1 MKNFLIYI
9 PPFIEQDRPNLNNH
23 WVILTLELLPQIIEK
38 YNVTVVMG
46 ETQYKFLQKNTSLA
60 YKNVRIVFIKDED
73 LVLKISGS
81 MGSEYSYCIV
91 KNLSLSEL
99 VSITK
104 LWDQAA
110 SPEDSLEEYL
120 EKYKAEVIP
129 IYSCQEEGYPIDFFD
144 VEFDVDTGITLFT
157 ELSEDRQEEMLDSK
171 ECYNKYISMSLF

>member
-1 MKNFLIYI
+1 MTIEEAISWMEAFKKTYNGFPKGASEACDMAIRALEKQRKN
-9 PPFIEQDRPNLNNH
+9 
-23 WVILTLELLPQIIEK
+23 K
-38 YNVTVVMG
+38 
-46 ETQYKFLQKNTSLA
+46 TQL
-60 YKNVRIVFIKDED
+60 IKDED

-120 EKYKAEVIP
+120 EKYKAEVLP

>member
-1 MKNFLIYI
+1 MTITEAISWMKAFKKTYNGFPKGASEACDMAI
-9 PPFIEQDRPNLNNH
+9 H
-23 WVILTLELLPQIIEK
+23 ALEKQQE
-38 YNVTVVMG
+38 N
-46 ETQYKFLQKNTSLA
+46 KNKL
-60 YKNVRIVFIKDED
+60 IKDED

-110 SPEDSLEEYL
+110 SPEDSLEECL

-171 ECYNKYISMSLF
+171 ECYNKCISMSLF